1 MAYFEFRV
9 GGAAGSSELT
19 SGDGR
24 GAVPRALLR
33 ALISLF
39 HPKIFS
45 LMLWP
50 PLLALILWLGL
61 SFAFWGQMAAWISQ
75 EFQTMDSV
83 NWLFGWWPFSLL
95 ASSIGWVVLVLMFV
109 PIVLISA
116 SIIIALV
123 GMPIMLSHVAAR
135 DYPQLQRAQGVRHAL
150 HALVGGWLNVLLALG
165 GLFVLGVLSA
175 PLWLVPLLWPVLPV
189 LLLAWF
195 DQRLLG
201 FEALAEHADATERRA
216 IRRQHWRSLMLLG
229 VILAIIGFIP
239 LLGLFSP
246 VYGALAFIH
255 FCLDALARQR
265 SDPLDNVSYREVD
278 ETELVGSEPNNPE
291 QQRLEERP

>member
-50 PLLALILWLGL
+50 PLLALLLWLAL

-75 EFQTMDSV
+75 EFQAMDSV

-150 HALVGGWLNVLLALG
+150 HALLGGWLNAHRCGWCLYCG
-165 GLFVLGVLSA
+165 RCCRCCCWPGSISA
-175 PLWLVPLLWPVLPV
+175 CWVSRPWPNMPMP
-189 LLLAWF
+189 
-195 DQRLLG
+195 Q
-201 FEALAEHADATERRA
+201 
-216 IRRQHWRSLMLLG
+216 S
-229 VILAIIGFIP
+229 
-239 LLGLFSP
+239 
-246 VYGALAFIH
+246 
-255 FCLDALARQR
+255 DALFAG
-265 SDPLDNVSYREVD
+265 NI
-278 ETELVGSEPNNPE
+278 GAA
-291 QQRLEERP
+291 